1 MNISRT
7 LTFLSLALILLNG
20 CAVLDL
26 KDTLPSAILN
36 QQDPEIIRDGAPA
49 FLIIMDALVE
59 ADPEDSDYLFLA
71 AKLYSAYAGAFTGSD
86 PVRSRRLATRAYDY
100 GYRALCSE
108 LNAFC
113 KQINQ
118 PFDAFEE
125 SLAEYATTDNVPILY
140 GFATVWATWLR
151 AHSSDWEAIA
161 QLAKIKA
168 LVATIL
174 DLNETHDNGNAH
186 LYMGV
191 LDSQL
196 PPTLG
201 GKPEKARI
209 HFERVIE
216 LSNGRNLFAKVLFAE
231 NYARL
236 VFDRELHDQLLNEV
250 ISADPVEQNLTLTNT
265 LAQEK
270 AKQLLAESEDY
281 FE

>member
-1 MNISRT
+1 M
-7 LTFLSLALILLNG
+7 LLGG

-49 FLIIMDALVE
+49 FLVIMDALVE
-59 ADPEDSDYLFLA
+59 ADPKDSDYLFLA
-71 AKLYSAYAGAFTGSD
+71 AKLYSAYAGAFTGTD
-86 PVRSRRLATRAYDY
+86 PVRSKRLATRAYDY

-108 LNAFC
+108 LTSFC
-113 KQINQ
+113 KQVNQ
-118 PFDAFEE
+118 PFEVFEE
-125 SLAEYATTDNVPILY
+125 SLVEHATNSNVPVLY

-151 AHSSDWEAIA
+151 AHSGDWEAIA
-161 QLAKIKA
+161 QLPKIKA
-168 LVATIL
+168 LIAAIL
-174 DLNETHDNGNAH
+174 GLDETYDNGNAH

-201 GKPEKARI
+201 GKPEKARM

-270 AKQLLAESEDY
+270 AQLLLSESEDY